1 MKKQLLTVAIGLF
14 LIGGWAAA
22 QTFTIEGKIDGAKA
36 GKAELQT
43 REGGKMVAKY
53 STGIAEDGTF
63 TMQGKVTEPDM
74 YVLKIGDLRGGITL
88 FLDNSYIKITGKSD
102 DLMNVT
108 VTGSPTHDV
117 LAGYN
122 KITKAQSEK
131 LRPLYDKYNE
141 YNKAKNT
148 VEMKKV
154 EAQIDALDADQMG
167 EKMNYIQSVLK
178 SPVSAYILNSLVY
191 SIENP
196 KDLEKMVNGFDPALA
211 DYKYVK
217 NVKESLAKMKLT
229 AVGEIAPDF
238 TQNDPDG
245 KPVKLSDFRGKYV
258 LVDFWAS
265 WCGPCRAENPNVV
278 AAFNKYKGKNFT
290 ILGVSLDRERD
301 PWLKAITDDKLTWT
315 HVSDIKYWDN
325 EVAKMYG
332 VRSIPANFL
341 LDKTG
346 KIVGRNLRG
355 DALEAALAKL
365 VK

>member
-1 MKKQLLTVAIGLF
+1 
-14 LIGGWAAA
+14 
-22 QTFTIEGKIDGAKA
+22 
-36 GKAELQT
+36 
-43 REGGKMVAKY
+43 
-53 STGIAEDGTF
+53 
-63 TMQGKVTEPDM
+63 
-74 YVLKIGDLRGGITL
+74 
-88 FLDNSYIKITGKSD
+88 
-102 DLMNVT
+102 
-108 VTGSPTHDV
+108 
-117 LAGYN
+117 
-122 KITKAQSEK
+122 
-131 LRPLYDKYNE
+131 
-141 YNKAKNT
+141 
-148 VEMKKV
+148 
-154 EAQIDALDADQMG
+154 
-167 EKMNYIQSVLK
+167 
-178 SPVSAYILNSLVY
+178 
-191 SIENP
+191 
-196 KDLEKMVNGFDPALA
+196 
-211 DYKYVK
+211 
-217 NVKESLAKMKLT
+217 MKLT